1 MKRPDMVL
9 ALAACLGA
17 AALPAAAEGPLDSLP
32 ALAEGARLFD
42 GAAARRGI
50 GFSSPNAVRGLGR
63 TRDAGA
69 DLDGWISR
77 EEITARQRMFA
88 NISPAGAA
96 PGSVAASPSTH
107 DPDYD
112 YDWVRD
118 AALTMDSVV
127 SLEAGASPSERQG
140 YDKALLAYAQLSR
153 RQQTEPSAGGDG
165 EPKYDMDGAPYT
177 GPWARP
183 QNDGP
188 ALRALTLIHFARSLL
203 SRGQTAL
210 VRSLLYDGKLP
221 TNSVIKTDL
230 EYVAHHWGDA
240 CYDLWEETY
249 GRHFFTE
256 MMQRRALVEGAK
268 LARDLGDPGAAD
280 YYQSQVEPL
289 SREIERHWDPGRNI
303 IVETLDQ
310 QGMDY
315 KKSGLDSAVVLAV
328 LYGEGQD
335 DFFPPTD
342 DRVLATV
349 LAQEKAFDSLY
360 PLNRAADPGADSPV
374 AIGRYPED
382 RYGGGNPWILST
394 EGFGEFYYR
403 LAKELRGK
411 GSIRVNDI
419 NGPFY
424 RGLAGPSGAGL
435 AAGTVLPSSDP
446 RYAAI
451 LAALARKGDAQESLV
466 RAHAGPGGELSEQM
480 DRNSGAM
487 SSAQDLSWNYAAF
500 MAEDSARRELRG
512 ARH

>member
-1 MKRPDMVL
+1 MIL
-9 ALAACLGA
+9 ALAACFGA
-17 AALPAAAEGPLDSLP
+17 MAHPDAATAENPQDSLP

-42 GAAARRGI
+42 GAAARRGADRP
-50 GFSSPNAVRGLGR
+50 SMSAARGLGKM
-63 TRDAGA
+63 RDAGA
-69 DLDGWISR
+69 GLDGWISQ
-77 EEITARQRMFA
+77 EAIVARQRMFA

-107 DPDYD
+107 DPNYD

-118 AALTMDSVV
+118 AALTMDPVV
-127 SLEAGASPSERQG
+127 SIYAGASPSQKQG
-140 YDKALLAYAQLSR
+140 YYKLLLSYAQFSR

-165 EPKYDMDGAPYT
+165 EPKYNMDGTPFT

-188 ALRALTLIHFARSLL
+188 ALRALTLIHFARALMSQ
-203 SRGQTAL
+203 GQTGL

-221 TNSVIKTDL
+221 TNSVVKTDL

-268 LARDLGDPGAAD
+268 LAQDLGDPGAAD

-289 SREIERHWDPGRNI
+289 SREIEKHWDAGRNI

-328 LYGEGQD
+328 LYGETQD
-335 DFFPPTD
+335 GFFPPTD

-360 PLNRAADPGADSPV
+360 ALNRSEKPGTDSTV
-374 AIGRYPED
+374 AVGRYPED
-382 RYGGGNPWILST
+382 RYYGGNPWILST

-411 GSIRVNDI
+411 ASISVNDI

-424 RGLAGPSGAGL
+424 RGLAGSSGATLG
-435 AAGTVLPSSDP
+435 AGTVLLSSDP
-446 RYAAI
+446 RYGAI
-451 LAALARKGDAQESLV
+451 LAALVRKGDAQESLV

-487 SSAQDLSWNYAAF
+487 SSANDLSWNYAAF
-500 MAEDSARRELRG
+500 MAEDSARQESGKSR
-512 ARH
+512 